1 VDRFKSG
8 AACTFKM
15 RPTTTPS
22 ASTSKSSS
30 FHSPRIN
37 EIAQIV
43 EPDEAQRAALE
54 ELKTAVAKAVDLL
67 KAGCPTDLP
76 STPTGRVEAMHVRLS
91 AMLEA
96 VRTVRAPLAKFYGLL
111 NDEQKARFNAVPSGE
126 DQNEPE
132 RRRDRYRD
140 FAALSSQ
147 SPKPQ
152 RMQRIEPGPAISLF
166 SSR

>member
-1 VDRFKSG
+1 
-8 AACTFKM
+8 
-15 RPTTTPS
+15 
-22 ASTSKSSS
+22 
-30 FHSPRIN
+30 
-37 EIAQIV
+37 
-43 EPDEAQRAALE
+43 
-54 ELKTAVAKAVDLL
+54 
-67 KAGCPTDLP
+67 
-76 STPTGRVEAMHVRLS
+76 VRLS

-132 RRRDRYRD
+132 RRRNRYRD